1 MSTHLN
7 ITAVILAGGR
17 GSRMGGEDKGLIELN
32 GKPLITHII
41 AAVEPQVT
49 QIMINANRNLVRYQQ
64 LGYPVFADLLADY
77 QGPLAG
83 FLTAMQTLSTAD
95 MVTLPCDG
103 PLLPEDL
110 VERLVRARD
119 SEDAEITVAHD
130 GERLQPVYALIPKH
144 LSASLQRYLDDG
156 DRKIDL
162 WYKKHRVAYA
172 DFSDLPRTFVNINT
186 PKERDNLREGMSAL

>member
-1 MSTHLN
+1 MSTHPD

-41 AAVEPQVT
+41 AAIEPQVA
-49 QIMINANRNLVRYQQ
+49 QILINANRNLVRYQQ
-64 LGYPVFADLLADY
+64 LGYPVFADSLADY

-83 FLTAMQTLSTAD
+83 FLTAMQTLLTAD

-119 SEDAEITVAHD
+119 SEDAEIAVAHD

-144 LSASLQRYLDDG
+144 LSTSLQHYLDNG

-162 WYKKHRVAYA
+162 WYNKHRVAYA

-186 PKERDNLREGMSAL
+186 PKERDNLREGMSTL

>member
-1 MSTHLN
+1 MSTHPN

-41 AAVEPQVT
+41 AAIEPQVA
-49 QIMINANRNLVRYQQ
+49 QILINANRNLVRYQQ
-64 LGYPVFADLLADY
+64 LGYPVFADSLADY

-83 FLTAMQTLSTAD
+83 FLTAMQTLLTAD

-119 SEDAEITVAHD
+119 SEDAEIAVAHD

-144 LSASLQRYLDDG
+144 LSTSLQRYLDNG

-186 PKERDNLREGMSAL
+186 PKERDNLREGMSTL